1 MFMIPLRR
9 SAIVKEHA
17 NLRYLGGGVMRG
29 QTWGV
34 AARRALFAVG
44 AIASVTSP
52 ARAQRKTGTLTGI
65 VRDDAGAPVVSVEV
79 AAIKHGIVAR
89 TDSVGR
95 FILATLPSGALDLT
109 FRRLAFEPVVVTIDL
124 PANDTTE
131 VEVKLTVVAQR
142 LTGVVVNDRAPKKKR
157 VLEGFEA
164 RRRQGIGYFVT
175 REQIEKR
182 DPRLLSDMLRMIP
195 GTILIAGDAGR
206 ITLRFTRSARN
217 CPPQFF
223 VDGIQAT
230 GMGIDDVSPIDVEG
244 VEIFAG
250 AAGLPSEFARMRST
264 SNCGTVLIWT
274 RIPGV

>member
-1 MFMIPLRR
+1 
-9 SAIVKEHA
+9 
-17 NLRYLGGGVMRG
+17 MRG
-29 QTWGV
+29 STWSLATRHTLFAIGALAV
-34 AARRALFAVG
+34 AA
-44 AIASVTSP
+44 SP
-52 ARAQRKTGTLTGI
+52 ARAQRSRTGTLAGR
-65 VRDDAGAPVVSVEV
+65 VRDDAGIPVANVEV
-79 AAIKHGIVAR
+79 SAVKHGLVAR

-95 FILATLPSGALDLT
+95 FLIATIPAGALDLT

-124 PANDTTE
+124 AADDTTD

-142 LTGVVVNDRAPKKKR
+142 LTGVVINDNAPKKR
-157 VLEGFEA
+157 VLAGFEA
-164 RRRQGIGYFVT
+164 RRHQGIGYFVT
-175 REQIEKR
+175 RAEIEKR
-182 DPRLLSDMLRMIP
+182 EPRLLSDMLRMIP

-206 ITLRFTRSARN
+206 IQLRFTRSARN

-223 VDGIQAT
+223 VDGIMAT
-230 GMGIDDVSPIDVEG
+230 GMGIDDISVSDVEG

>member
-1 MFMIPLRR
+1 
-9 SAIVKEHA
+9 
-17 NLRYLGGGVMRG
+17 MRG
-29 QTWGV
+29 STWSTT
-34 AARRALFAVG
+34 ARRALFTIGAV
-44 AIASVTSP
+44 ASVTSP
-52 ARAQRKTGTLTGI
+52 ARAQRRTGTLAGI
-65 VRDDAGAPVVSVEV
+65 VRDDAGAPVPSVEV

-89 TDSVGR
+89 TDSLGR
-95 FILATLPSGALDLT
+95 FLLPAVPSGVLDLT

-124 PANDTTE
+124 AADDTTD

-142 LTGVVVNDRAPKKKR
+142 LTGVVVNDRAPKKR

-175 REQIEKR
+175 REQIVKR
-182 DPRLLSDMLRMIP
+182 EPRLLSDMLRMIP

-206 ITLRFTRSARN
+206 IQLRFTRSARN

-223 VDGIQAT
+223 VDGIMAT
-230 GMGIDDVSPIDVEG
+230 GMGIDDVAVSDVEG

-250 AAGLPSEFARMRST
+250 AAGLPSEFSRMRST